1 MDFLDSDIDSYKQH
15 IVELRKYTKGM
26 NVLVVEDYL
35 ILQKSLEK
43 IFLALFNEVDVA
55 SDGVEAL
62 ELYKQ
67 KTAMGL
73 EYDIVFSDIAMP
85 YMNGIELTKN
95 IKTIS
100 PEQVIIIFSAYQDS
114 DYLLE
119 LINLDVRRFI
129 LKPISLKNLLDELI
143 FTCRSIYNQQ
153 NSSNK
158 VMLYDNVFYLKKEKD
173 LYIDNKYIKLS
184 NYEQLILDLFISRTN
199 QAVSNY
205 EIINYLY
212 ANGIDIE
219 FDNIRKIV
227 YKLRKKIPDD
237 IIQNVHGIGYRF
249 TIICNN

>member
-184 NYEQLILDLFISRTN
+184 NYEQEK
-199 QAVSNY
+199 V
-205 EIINYLY
+205 
-212 ANGIDIE
+212 
-219 FDNIRKIV
+219 
-227 YKLRKKIPDD
+227 
-237 IIQNVHGIGYRF
+237 
-249 TIICNN
+249 